1 MEIISKHKLF
11 SKVLKTFTSR
21 LGCWSDNSVI
31 DLEYIFLRNGE
42 LKTMLNI
49 LSCFYNISSR
59 GVFRTMSNSQ
69 AECFAKLAIFQKK
82 NSLRCLT
89 RF

>member
-11 SKVLKTFTSR
+11 SKALKTLTSR

-42 LKTMLNI
+42 LKTMSNI

-59 GVFRTMSNSQ
+59 GVFRTMPNSQ

-82 NSLRCLT
+82 TVLDV
-89 RF
+89 